1 MDCGPGRRPARNP
14 DRAPGSRAIVNLDL
28 RTIDRYVVRQIL
40 PPFGLALAVCTFI
53 LLMGPMLEQAE
64 LLLSKG
70 VPIPTVGFLLLT
82 LVPQGLGVAIPIA
95 ILAGILIGLG
105 RMSAD
110 RETVALLSCGVSPQ
124 RLLRPV
130 LILCAVVGAVDLF
143 VMTSLIADANQTFR
157 EVTFRLMGEKTEGDI
172 KTRVFYEGWPG
183 KVLFVWDTIPGGDWS
198 GVFMA
203 DTSNRSGKPTVV
215 TADRARLVL
224 NHQRREVDLYF
235 PNAQQYVPGANQRVY
250 DMASRNDLRISIPA
264 ESVFG
269 SGETVLSRGLAEK
282 HIPQLRADI
291 RDKRARGESPHNEV
305 MFLHQ
310 MFAFPVACLT
320 FGLLGLTLGL
330 HTRREGKLAGLT
342 LGLAVVFVYYG
353 LHMLGEAGAKGKVL
367 PAEYARWLPNLVLI
381 PVGMLLVRW
390 RSRNAGFGL
399 RVPHWL
405 SKLVSRRPA
414 NPVTGEPSERVV
426 VVIRF
431 PHIGLPRPRLLDL
444 YVAGRFLRMVA
455 LAFSALLLLYYIGT
469 CIELAEKLFKGQATG
484 RSLALYLWYST
495 PRIISDITPIAT
507 LVAVLGTIGALTRTS
522 ELTVMRACGVSLYR
536 TALPLMMLALVG
548 SGLLFAMEER
558 VLAYSNRR
566 ADALEDV
573 IRGRPP
579 RTFDVRNRNW
589 LAGDNGV
596 IYYYLFFEPQRQMLT
611 GLSVFELATD
621 PYRLVGHKSAARAVF
636 RNGPNAAPADDEAA
650 GTVVWEG
657 QDGWVQ
663 RFPATVDSA
672 RESFATRPLD
682 LPPTF
687 RFLSIQQAE
696 SRLATVRDLWDYI
709 SRMSGSGVNL
719 AEQRVNLHRK
729 IAFPLVTLVMTLLA
743 VPFGVTTGRKGTL
756 YGIGLAIALA
766 FSYFFLTAFF
776 IAVGTTAVLP
786 APLAAWAPNILF
798 MAGAIYLMLTV
809 RT

>member
-1 MDCGPGRRPARNP
+1 
-14 DRAPGSRAIVNLDL
+14 L
-28 RTIDRYVVRQIL
+28 RTIDRYVIRQIL
-40 PPFGLALAVCTFI
+40 PPFGLALAVCTFV
-53 LLMGPMLEQAE
+53 LLMGPMLDQAE
-64 LLLSKG
+64 LLLSRG

-130 LILCAVVGAVDLF
+130 LLLCAAVAAVDLF

-183 KVLFVWDTIPGGDWS
+183 KVLFVWDSVPGGDWS

-203 DTSNRSGKPTVV
+203 DTSNRTGKPTVV

-224 NHQRREVDLYF
+224 NQQRREVDLYF

-250 DMASRNDLRISIPA
+250 DTASRNDLRISIPA

-282 HIPQLRADI
+282 HIPQLKTDI
-291 RDKRARGESPHNEV
+291 RDKRARGESPHNEI

-353 LHMLGEAGAKGKVL
+353 LHMLGEASAKGKVL
-367 PAEYARWLPNLVLI
+367 PAEYARWLPNLVLAPLGI
-381 PVGMLLVRW
+381 LLVRW
-390 RSRNAGFGL
+390 RSRHAGFGFRL
-399 RVPHWL
+399 PLWF
-405 SKLVSRRPA
+405 SKLISRRPA
-414 NPVTGEPSERVV
+414 DPVTGRPPERVV
-426 VVIRF
+426 VVIKF
-431 PHIGLPRPRLLDL
+431 PHLGLPRPRLLDL
-444 YVAGRFLRMVA
+444 YVGGRFLRMVA
-455 LAFSALLLLYYIGT
+455 LAFTALLGLYYIGT

-484 RSLALYLWYST
+484 RTLALYLWYST
-495 PRIISDITPIAT
+495 PRIIGDITPIAT

-536 TALPLMMLALVG
+536 TALPLIALALVG

-558 VLAYSNRR
+558 VMAYANRR

-589 LAGDNGV
+589 TTDDKGF
-596 IYYYLFFEPQRQMLT
+596 IYYYVFFEPQRQMLT
-611 GLSVFELATD
+611 GLSVFETATN
-621 PYRLVGHKSAARAVF
+621 PYRLVGHKSASRAVF
-636 RNGPNAAPADDEAA
+636 RDG
-650 GTVVWEG
+650 GWEG
-657 QDGWVQ
+657 QDGWAQ
-663 RFPATVDSA
+663 RFPATTDSA
-672 RESFATRPLD
+672 RESFVRRPLT
-682 LPPTF
+682 LPPVSQF
-687 RFLSIQQAE
+687 QDIKLAE
-696 SRLATVRDLWDYI
+696 SRLTTVKELWEYI
-709 SRMSGSGVNL
+709 SRMSSSGVNL

-729 IAFPLVTLVMTLLA
+729 IAFPLVTLVMTFLA

-786 APLAAWAPNILF
+786 AALAAWAPNILF